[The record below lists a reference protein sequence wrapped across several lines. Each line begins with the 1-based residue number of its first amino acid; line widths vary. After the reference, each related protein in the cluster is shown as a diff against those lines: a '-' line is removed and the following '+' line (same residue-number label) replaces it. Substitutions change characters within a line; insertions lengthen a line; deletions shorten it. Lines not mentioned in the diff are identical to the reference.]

1 MPADLKQNI
10 FYAVLFIFMH
20 NFAAI
25 FYGIGIALSALL
37 LFIRPSRWGILLL
50 FGFIILLFGF
60 EYNKHIVEPL
70 KEQTLN
76 SLITIQEHNKVRRSV
91 NIVLVKVLP
100 RGLPLLGWMLVA
112 GGIGLKIFSREK
124 RRSTPNK
131 EHGNSSS

>member
-10 FYAVLFIFMH
+10 FYAGLFIFMH

-25 FYGIGIALSALL
+25 FYGIGIVFSALL
-37 LFIRPSRWGILLL
+37 LFIRPSRWGILFL

-76 SLITIQEHNKVRRSV
+76 SLITIQEHNKVRRMV
-91 NIVLVKVLP
+91 NLVLVKGLP
-100 RGLPLLGWMLVA
+100 RGLPLLGWTLVA
-112 GGIGLKIFSREK
+112 GGVGLYVFSR
-124 RRSTPNK
+124 TNK
-131 EHGNSSS
+131 KSRKI

>member
-10 FYAVLFIFMH
+10 FYTVLFIFMH

-37 LFIRPSRWGILLL
+37 LFMRPSRWGILLL

-70 KEQTLN
+70 KDQTLN
-76 SLITIQEHNKVRRSV
+76 SLITVQEHNKVRRAV
-91 NIVLVKVLP
+91 NLVLVKGLP
-100 RGLPLLGWMLVA
+100 RGLPLLGWTLVT
-112 GGIGLKIFSREK
+112 GGVGLYIFSR
-124 RRSTPNK
+124 TNK
-131 EHGNSSS
+131 KSRKN